1 MTKRE
6 RTYHLLFLALLA
18 AIFGYGLVTALGF
31 FPGGRFF
38 PVTAT
43 AIGLACCGALALHL
57 FWGAEAGAALDAS
70 TKPAEFSYA
79 ALFFLAFGFYI
90 AVVYAT
96 GFFPATALALLV
108 FLRGYARVGLVASA
122 CVTGATLG
130 GTYLFGILLN
140 ISWPRGVLSSLV

>member
-1 MTKRE
+1 MSKRE
-6 RTYHLLFLALLA
+6 RLYHLLFLALIA
-18 AIFGYGLVTALGF
+18 ATLGYGLVTALDF

-43 AIGLACCGALALHL
+43 AIGLVCCAALGLHL
-57 FWGAEAGAALDAS
+57 LRGAESGAALDAS
-70 TKPAEFSYA
+70 TQPAEFSYA
-79 ALFFLAFGFYI
+79 VLFFSAFGLYI

-96 GFFPATALALLV
+96 GFFPATALSLLV
-108 FLRGYARVGLVASA
+108 FLRLYARVGLVMTV

>member
-1 MTKRE
+1 MSKRE
-6 RTYHLLFLALLA
+6 RLYHLMFLALLA
-18 AIFGYGLVTALGF
+18 AGFGYGLVTALGF

-43 AIGLACCGALALHL
+43 AIGLVCCGALGLHL
-57 FWGAEAGAALDAS
+57 LWGAEAGAALDAS

-79 ALFFLAFGFYI
+79 ALFFSAFGLYI

-96 GFFPATALALLV
+96 GFFPATSLALLL
-108 FLRGYARVGLVASA
+108 FLRGYAKVGLVTAV

-140 ISWPRGVLSSLV
+140 ISWPRGVISSLV